1 MLIRIRKHL
10 LSKKAQSTAEYA
22 VLFGLVV
29 GAVITMQVYVKRSL
43 QAKVRDASKLM
54 TDQGGSG
61 VGVGGTSSATLGTTE
76 QYEPYYLYREQQ
88 QTASRDRTEKSVES
102 GEATTDI
109 GKSVTTESLV
119 QYKAYENV
127 TATPP

>member
-1 MLIRIRKHL
+1 MLIGIRKHL
-10 LSKKAQSTAEYA
+10 MSKKAQSTAEYA

-43 QAKVRDASKLM
+43 QAKVKDASKLM
-54 TDQGGSG
+54 TDQTGAVEGIDL
-61 VGVGGTSSATLGTTE
+61 ATTE

-88 QTASRDRTEKSVES
+88 QTASRDRTEKSVQL

-109 GKSVTTESLV
+109 GKTVQTESVV
-119 QYKAYENV
+119 QYKVY
-127 TATPP
+127 TP